1 MNPLSYDPST
11 GDFVFTP
18 LDETEGSKSQ
28 RKQAKKYNAAAKRVM
43 QIGNSAIG
51 TKNQYMNFKRQI
63 LKLNLSNRKKK
74 ELLKPFDEY
83 YKTNV
88 IKTKFDSKLTPQPTA
103 GEFDSKYYLSR
114 YPQLKEF
121 WDKKVQ
127 NGDLDFTYFY
137 DNNPELWARG
147 HYLNHGKKEG
157 RYANYVTD
165 PANYK
170 SKGDVADF
178 VEAKQSVTDADIQAI
193 RDREL
198 FISTPQSNTIQER
211 LKGSPEIQQL
221 FKQVRKGNDQEFNE
235 LADQYNIDLTTF
247 AGFLEAFA
255 RSDSERITNLKQG
268 LVDSGVIKPDETYI
282 SQAEDALYSA
292 LGEQGLE
299 DTERFG
305 LLAQDVLKQAIAKL
319 ENAQDNSFY
328 DQLLGMGELGEIQ
341 DFSSNISNE
350 LMADIGGG
358 ALPSKYREELEGSID
373 KMFGLGNNTIVNW
386 QNWFDEQITEKYA
399 KGYEKV
405 FEKLETE
412 KRILEN
418 STPTDEDYELYV
430 RGNDDLEKEYIAK
443 YGNKSYV
450 DDDFKTRA
458 EFGRDYYERTGKN
471 RNDKNHNKLFLEVD
485 IFDPESEEF
494 SQDFLKKAGF
504 FTSDDLVDYLKESP
518 EGRNV
523 LYTITDEAFLDP
535 EELVDLTK
543 LNINDRIQAIDNDI
557 EAADASGDY
566 DYVFTTTDADGET
579 REIQIEAQFA
589 RDFINDYLRPRF
601 DSSKSM
607 DEFIDYLDVDENLQN
622 PWQTQSTLNALQDL
636 AQQRTEEYLEQIK
649 PTDSAWDPHYYQNP
663 FKDRDDKYGEPKDS
677 SRYEQKLALQ
687 RDTFRQDWDA
697 ARNGDSRW
705 LQRMYNYGV
714 EFKRN
719 SPKKIEAGATP
730 YDINWQQFTKMHY
743 ETVGKTGKD
752 IDGNDI
758 LLNGK
763 TVQFSPFENI
773 IDRDRIQRFIS
784 YDMLPALLE
793 KVDDVGPIFGDF
805 ISADEFADDVLEDY
819 GLNDEGQYAQV
830 MKELGLDKDTDF
842 DELRGMLVEA
852 VQGGNA
858 AAIRESLKI
867 LQEKGETP
875 TQKELGA
882 TYIER
887 EIDDIEIA
895 GEGEGLYGIFQAAGF
910 KGTENEFYDTFF
922 PGQDRGEVKSE
933 FGGFGNIGGILS
945 GDLGSPQEAL
955 GSLSSALDDPFDS
968 ADGFG
973 SDIFSNDTKTKKSKA
988 GSDFLSEFTSGMGLG
1003 GFGGFGGFGL

>member
-18 LDETEGSKSQ
+18 LDETEGNKSQ
-28 RKQAKKYNAAAKRVM
+28 RKQAKKYNDAAKRVM

-103 GEFDSKYYLSR
+103 GEFDSKYYLER
-114 YPQLKEF
+114 YPDLKNF
-121 WDKKVQ
+121 WDNKVKK
-127 NGDLDFTYFY
+127 GDLDFTYFY
-137 DNNPELWARG
+137 DNNPEQWARG

-170 SKGDVADF
+170 SKGDVAEF

-198 FISTPQSNTIQER
+198 FISTPQEKTIEER
-211 LKGSPEIQQL
+211 LQEDPE
-221 FKQVRKGNDQEFNE
+221 VRKLFRQARKGKDEEFNAIASE
-235 LADQYNIDLTTF
+235 LDIDLTTF
-247 AGFLEAFA
+247 AGFLEAFS
-255 RSDSERITNLKQG
+255 RLDSDRITNIKRD
-268 LVDSGVIKPDETYI
+268 LVDSGVIAPDETYI

-299 DTERFG
+299 NTERFG
-305 LLAQDVLKQAIAKL
+305 LLAQDVLKQAVKKL
-319 ENAQDNSFY
+319 ESAQENNFY
-328 DQLLGMGELGEIQ
+328 EQLLGMGELGEIN
-341 DFSSNISNE
+341 DMSANISNQ

-358 ALPSKYREELEGSID
+358 ALPSSYRDELEGSIN
-373 KMFGLGNNTIVNW
+373 KMLGLGNNTIVNW

-399 KGYEKV
+399 KGYEEV

-418 STPTDEDYELYV
+418 SVPNDEDYELYV
-430 RGNDDLEKEYIAK
+430 RGNEDLEQKYLNK
-443 YGNKSYV
+443 YGGKSSV
-450 DDDFKTRA
+450 DEDFKTRA
-458 EFGRDYYERTGKN
+458 EFGRDYYKRKGKDRTDEG
-471 RNDKNHNKLFLEVD
+471 HNKLFLDVE
-485 IFDPESEEF
+485 IFDPETEEF
-494 SQDFLKKAGF
+494 SEDFLNKVGF
-504 FTSDDLVDYLKESP
+504 FTSEDLVDYLKESP
-518 EGRNV
+518 EGQNV
-523 LYTITDEAFLDP
+523 LYTISDDAFLAQ
-535 EELVDLTK
+535 EEIADLVK
-543 LNINDRIQAIDNDI
+543 LDIENRIADIDSDI

-566 DYVFTTTDADGET
+566 DYVFTTTDPDGET

-601 DSSKSM
+601 DNSKSM

-622 PWQTQSTLNALQDL
+622 PWQTQSTLNSLQDL
-636 AQQRTEEYLEQIK
+636 AQQRTEAYLEQIK

-663 FKDRDDKYGEPKDS
+663 FKDKDDKYGEPEDS

-687 RDTFRQDWDA
+687 RDTFKNDWDA
-697 ARNGDSRW
+697 ARNGDPRW
-705 LQRMYNYGV
+705 LQRMYSYGV
-714 EFKRN
+714 DFKRN
-719 SPKKIEAGATP
+719 SQEKIDAGYPP
-730 YDINWQQFTKMHY
+730 YDVNWQQFTKFHY
-743 ETVGKTGKD
+743 ELIGKTGKD

-763 TVQFSPFENI
+763 PVQFSPFENI

-793 KVDDVGPIFGDF
+793 KVDDVGPVFGEF
-805 ISADEFADDVLEDY
+805 ISADQFADDVLEDY
-819 GLNDEGQYAQV
+819 GLNDEGQYAEV

-875 TQKELGA
+875 SQKDLGA
-882 TYIER
+882 SYIER

-895 GEGEGLYGIFQAAGF
+895 GEGDGLYGIFQAAGF
-910 KGTENEFYDTFF
+910 KGSENEFFDTFF
-922 PGQDRGEVKSE
+922 PGQEREEVKKE
-933 FGGFGNIGGILS
+933 FGGFGDIGGVLS

-955 GSLSSALDDPFDS
+955 GSLSSALDDPFEDD
-968 ADGFG
+968 AGFG
-973 SDIFSNDTKTKKSKA
+973 DDIFSTSTKTKKSKA
-988 GSDFLSEFTSGMGLG
+988 GSDFLSEFTTGMGLG
-1003 GFGGFGGFGL
+1003 GFGGFGF